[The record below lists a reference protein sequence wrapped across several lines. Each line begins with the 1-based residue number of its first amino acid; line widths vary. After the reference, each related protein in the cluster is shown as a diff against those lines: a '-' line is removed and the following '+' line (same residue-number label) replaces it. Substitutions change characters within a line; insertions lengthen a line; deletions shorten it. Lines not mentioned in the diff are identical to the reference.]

1 MRIPELLLCAFFV
14 LAPSVY
20 AAEEE
25 PFRVAAS
32 VFWNDRLV
40 MKADVTIPRG
50 AEAVHVTRGNLRLEM
65 QAAASATESTQM
77 TVRLLDISRELPRV
91 LHTSRSA
98 EPSAI
103 ARSLMYAIC
112 GDRITFRSPAPAQ
125 PEACAG

>member
-1 MRIPELLLCAFFV
+1 MKSHRLLLCAV
-14 LAPSVY
+14 LVLTPGVH

-25 PFRVAAS
+25 PFHVTAS

-50 AEAVHVTRGNLRLEM
+50 AEAVNVTRGNLRLEM
-65 QAAASATESTQM
+65 QAAATAIEPTQM
-77 TVRLLDISRELPRV
+77 IVRLLDISHEQPRV
-91 LHTSRSA
+91 LHTSRSPDPPA
-98 EPSAI
+98 S